1 MISFEEWKEL
11 LTTANTVNDP
21 SYLFAAK
28 QLKAGMKGAKKNL
41 KVLEKTVSMVAKR
54 REDFSHIS
62 DSELQSRTAF
72 CAQCKERLDG
82 VKAQTRA
89 PDVAAKLAAD
99 QERTKLEDLA
109 SVRDSARAPGGNSA
123 FITRQ
128 KQQQHSIIADQ
139 DAALGMI
146 DEGVQRLHQ
155 RALDMGD
162 EISSHNQLLTDL
174 DADMDRAQAK
184 MNVVTRQLAKLLK
197 TGSSFEVYLILGLT
211 ACAIALFLILIF
223 IPTF

>member
-1 MISFEEWKEL
+1 M
-11 LTTANTVNDP
+11 
-21 SYLFAAK
+21 
-28 QLKAGMKGAKKNL
+28 Q
-41 KVLEKTVSMVAKR
+41 
-54 REDFSHIS
+54 
-62 DSELQSRTAF
+62 Q
-72 CAQCKERLDG
+72 
-82 VKAQTRA
+82 
-89 PDVAAKLAAD
+89 
-99 QERTKLEDLA
+99 QE
-109 SVRDSARAPGGNSA
+109 P
-123 FITRQ
+123 Q

>member
-1 MISFEEWKEL
+1 
-11 LTTANTVNDP
+11 
-21 SYLFAAK
+21 
-28 QLKAGMKGAKKNL
+28 
-41 KVLEKTVSMVAKR
+41 MVAKR

-62 DSELQSRTAF
+62 DGELQSRTEF
-72 CAQCKERLDG
+72 CAQCRQRLDG

-123 FITRQ
+123 FIARQ
-128 KQQQHSIIADQ
+128 KQQQHTIIADQ

-162 EISSHNQLLTDL
+162 EITSHNQLLSDL

-211 ACAIALFLILIF
+211 AVAIALFLILIF